1 MSAWEVI
8 DEVKKIVRSS
18 FRSLSFNCHILII
31 PFVGGD
37 IDLLITRDTS
47 DGIDHTGMI
56 AKLVSLLKKRGLL
69 KAELAVSDDPQALD
83 VKINGLIQLPGGLMR
98 RIDLLGVPDE
108 EMPAALIYFT
118 GNDVRYSPALL
129 IVVASGSKKTNFGR
143 TTLVDIQSITSTQ
156 S

>member
-1 MSAWEVI
+1 
-8 DEVKKIVRSS
+8 
-18 FRSLSFNCHILII
+18 
-31 PFVGGD
+31 
-37 IDLLITRDTS
+37 
-47 DGIDHTGMI
+47 MI

-118 GNDVRYSPALL
+118 GNDVSFFARTLDCCRTKMEAT
-129 IVVASGSKKTNFGR
+129 KTHSGR
-143 TTLVDIQSITSTQ
+143 TILIDIQSITSTQ
-156 S
+156 SQTHGIQFESTIPFRWCDSRERWNED